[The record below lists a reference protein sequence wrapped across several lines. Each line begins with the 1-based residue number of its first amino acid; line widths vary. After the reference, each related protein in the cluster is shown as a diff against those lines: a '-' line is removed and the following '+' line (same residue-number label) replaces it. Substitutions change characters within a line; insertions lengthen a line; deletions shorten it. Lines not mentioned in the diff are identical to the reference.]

1 VCRECDDSSG
11 GNFKE
16 GWGEFMLAKHYG
28 ELHNDREIVYK
39 RAMLMMHFPGPSR
52 MPYFQGKPG
61 AWFASV
67 EWSELPNNRV
77 ELWVDSRSQKV
88 YRGGRLVWDGTEFST
103 IEEVWSEHYKLGQN
117 K

>member
-39 RAMLMMHFPGPSR
+39 LRAMLMMHFPRPSR
-52 MPYFQGKPG
+52 MPCFQGKP
-61 AWFASV
+61 V

-88 YRGGRLVWDGTEFST
+88 CRGGRLVWDGTEFGT
-103 IEEVWSEHYKLGQN
+103 IEEAWAEHYKLGQN